1 MAKITSNKYFHII
14 TSSFLIILSFCL
26 NISISLSQIALGVLL
41 LCLIIYIVDNR
52 YNIIRKDIYFTLFTF
67 YWLSAILS
75 TFLGSEYA
83 ALGKGLTSP
92 WPMLIFFASIY
103 FIDKKYLPYIVL
115 AFAAGLFLTT
125 LSGYYYYIRFGEID
139 YRYFRS
145 HSLAGGYMMTAHLLS
160 IGIIFLASIILSKL
174 ERNKYIIIFYIIV
187 MLTSLHV
194 LLITATR
201 MPLLAVIAVISLML
215 VVKLRWKG
223 VIAAFLILLSAFIY
237 VITDDYMLARF
248 DNFFASFNEPLSSNG
263 WRLLLWKNGIEVFKE
278 YLLFGIGVNAYESF
292 MVQVMPENN
301 IFLPLT
307 HAHNSFLMHLITF
320 GIFGFITF
328 CLFYGKI
335 VFDLVKNIF
344 KSPYAFCGAAVMA
357 GYFME
362 ALTEY
367 NTGLSMSSMQVLF
380 LTGIMIGIMKKDNS
394 L

>member
-52 YNIIRKDIYFTLFTF
+52 YNIITKDIYFTLFTF
-67 YWLSAILS
+67 YWFSAILS

-201 MPLLAVIAVISLML
+201 IPLLAVIAVISLML
-215 VVKLRWKG
+215 VIKLRWKG
-223 VIAAFLILLSAFIY
+223 VAAAFIILLSAFIY
-237 VITDDYMLARF
+237 VLTDDYMLARF

-278 YLLFGIGVNAYESF
+278 YPLFGIGVNAYESF
-292 MVQVMPENN
+292 MVQVMPEND

-380 LTGIMIGIMKKDNS
+380 LTGIMIGIMKKDKI

>member
-215 VVKLRWKG
+215 VIKLRWKG
-223 VIAAFLILLSAFIY
+223 VAAAFIILLSAFIY
-237 VITDDYMLARF
+237 VLTDDYMLARF

-320 GIFGFITF
+320 GIAGFITF

>member
-41 LCLIIYIVDNR
+41 LCLIIYMIDTK
-52 YNIIRKDIYFTLFTF
+52 YNIFTKDIYFTLFTF
-67 YWLSAILS
+67 YWISAILS

-83 ALGKGLTSP
+83 AFGKGLTSP
-92 WPMLIFFASIY
+92 WPMLIFFVSIY
-103 FIDKKYLPYIVL
+103 FIEKKYLPYIIF
-115 AFAAGLFLTT
+115 AFAVGLFIMT
-125 LSGYYYYIRFGEID
+125 LSGYYYYIRFGDID

-160 IGIIFLASIILSKL
+160 IGIIFLASIILSRI
-174 ERNKYIIIFYIIV
+174 ERNKYIILFYIIV

-194 LLITATR
+194 LFITATR
-201 MPLLAVIAVISLML
+201 MPLLAVIIVTSLMFI
-215 VVKLRWKG
+215 VKLKWKG
-223 VIAAFLILLSAFIY
+223 VIAAFVILISAFIY
-237 VITDDYMLARF
+237 IITDDYMLARF

-263 WRLLLWKNGIEVFKE
+263 WRLLLWKNGIEIFKE
-278 YLLFGIGVNAYESF
+278 YPLFGIGVDAYQSF

-301 IFLPLT
+301 IYLPLS

-320 GIFGFITF
+320 GIAGFITF
-328 CLFYGKI
+328 CLFYGKML
-335 VFDLVKNIF
+335 FDLVKNIF
-344 KSPYAFCGAAVMA
+344 KSPYAFCGSAVMS
-357 GYFME
+357 GYVIE
-362 ALTEY
+362 AFTEY

-380 LTGIMIGIMKKDNS
+380 LTGIMIGIMKKDKI

>member
-215 VVKLRWKG
+215 VIKLRWKG
-223 VIAAFLILLSAFIY
+223 VAVAFVILLSAFIY

-292 MVQVMPENN
+292 MVQVMPEND
-301 IFLPLT
+301 IFLPLS

-344 KSPYAFCGAAVMA
+344 KSSYAFCGSAVMA

>member
-14 TSSFLIILSFCL
+14 TSSFLIILSLCL

-41 LCLIIYIVDNR
+41 LCLIIYVIDNK
-52 YNIIRKDIYFTLFTF
+52 YNILTKDIYFTLFAF

-92 WPMLIFFASIY
+92 WPMLIFFTSIY
-103 FIDKKYLPYIVL
+103 FIDKKYLPYVVL
-115 AFAAGLFLTT
+115 AFAVGLFVMT
-125 LSGYYYYIRFGEID
+125 LSGYYYYIRFGETD
-139 YRYFRS
+139 YRFFRS

-201 MPLLAVIAVISLML
+201 MPLIAVIAVISLML

-278 YLLFGIGVNAYESF
+278 YPLFGIGVNAYEAF
-292 MVQVMPENN
+292 MTPVMPENN
-301 IFLPLT
+301 IFLPLS

-320 GIFGFITF
+320 GITGFITF

-357 GYFME
+357 GYFIE

-367 NTGLSMSSMQVLF
+367 NTGLSMSSMQALF
-380 LTGIMIGIMKKDNS
+380 LTGIMIGIMRKDNI

>member
-215 VVKLRWKG
+215 VIKLRWKG
-223 VIAAFLILLSAFIY
+223 VAAAFIILLSAFIY

-248 DNFFASFNEPLSSNG
+248 DDFFASFNEPLSSNG

>member
-174 ERNKYIIIFYIIV
+174 EKNKYIIIFYIIV

-301 IFLPLT
+301 IFLPLS

-320 GIFGFITF
+320 GIAGFITF

-380 LTGIMIGIMKKDNS
+380 LTGIMIGIMKKDNT

>member
-125 LSGYYYYIRFGEID
+125 LSGYYYYIRFGETD
-139 YRYFRS
+139 YRFFRS

-174 ERNKYIIIFYIIV
+174 EKNKYIISFYIIV
-187 MLTSLHV
+187 ILTSLHV

-215 VVKLRWKG
+215 VIKLRWKG
-223 VIAAFLILLSAFIY
+223 VAAAFIILLSAFIY

-248 DNFFASFNEPLSSNG
+248 DDFFASFNEPLSSNG

-278 YLLFGIGVNAYESF
+278 YPLFGIGVNAYEAF
-292 MVQVMPENN
+292 MTPVMPENN
-301 IFLPLT
+301 IFLPLS